1 MPCASR
7 RAGAADDRRRLEYLK
22 GADQV
27 CPVGDERAA
36 CDGGHHRRPLD
47 APDDMADGG
56 RVQVGVCVRDQDQVM
71 ASAGEADVQTFGL
84 AAVDLVADHLALC
97 LTGKQKGEHFVH
109 TDIPTRGDLEQLL
122 SVRGAACV
130 SIYLPTA
137 PEERG
142 ERDRLEFKNLATEAF
157 EQLSAASLERHSIDD
172 LRDVLEDL
180 GDDEAF
186 WTRQAHSLAVF
197 ATPSGARTFQV
208 ANRLSPMVEV
218 SDRFHV
224 KPLLRSATFPQ
235 AAFVLALS
243 QNGARLVEISPD
255 APPAEV
261 SVPGMPSDA
270 ASAVGKASIAD
281 RSPIRR
287 LQGSEGH
294 KVRLRQYARRVE
306 EALRPRLTGLE
317 LPLILAASEPLASI
331 FRAVSTYP
339 HLARPVVAGNPDA
352 KTEGELAD
360 ASRRILDELYAEE
373 LEELRALYEQRVP
386 QGRASDDLAAIARAA
401 TFGAVDT
408 AFVDIDETVPGFVA
422 DADGALTLEAADD
435 AANYGVVDEI
445 ARRVLLAR
453 GRVLAVRRD
462 DIPGDGP
469 AAAILRYPV

>member
-1 MPCASR
+1 
-7 RAGAADDRRRLEYLK
+7 
-22 GADQV
+22 
-27 CPVGDERAA
+27 
-36 CDGGHHRRPLD
+36 
-47 APDDMADGG
+47 
-56 RVQVGVCVRDQDQVM
+56 
-71 ASAGEADVQTFGL
+71 
-84 AAVDLVADHLALC
+84 
-97 LTGKQKGEHFVH
+97 VH
-109 TDIPTRGDLEQLL
+109 TDIPTRSDLEQLL
-122 SVRGAACV
+122 SVRDAACV
-130 SIYLPTA
+130 SIYLPTT

-142 ERDRLEFKNLATEAF
+142 ERDRLEFKRLAAEALD
-157 EQLSAASLERHSIDD
+157 QLTATSIGRDSIDG
-172 LRDVLEDL
+172 LREVLEDL
-180 GDDEAF
+180 VDDDAF

-255 APPAEV
+255 AAPAEV

-281 RSPIRR
+281 RSPVRR

-306 EALRPRLTGLE
+306 EALRSSLTGLE
-317 LPLILAASEPLASI
+317 LPLIVAGSEPLESI
-331 FRAVSTYP
+331 FRSVSTYP
-339 HLARPVVAGNPDA
+339 HLARSAIPGNPDT
-352 KTEGELAD
+352 KTDGELAE
-360 ASRRILDELYAEE
+360 ASRRVLDELYADE
-373 LEELRALYEQRVP
+373 LEELRTLYEQRVP

-408 AFVDIDETVPGFVA
+408 AFVDMDESVPGFV
-422 DADGALTLEAADD
+422 DEADGALTLEGSGD

-445 ARRVLLAR
+445 ARRVLLGR
-453 GRVLAVRRD
+453 GRVLAVRRE
-462 DIPGDGP
+462 DIPGGGP

>member
-1 MPCASR
+1 M
-7 RAGAADDRRRLEYLK
+7 
-22 GADQV
+22 
-27 CPVGDERAA
+27 
-36 CDGGHHRRPLD
+36 
-47 APDDMADGG
+47 
-56 RVQVGVCVRDQDQVM
+56 
-71 ASAGEADVQTFGL
+71 
-84 AAVDLVADHLALC
+84 
-97 LTGKQKGEHFVH
+97 H
-109 TDIPTRGDLEQLL
+109 TDIPTRADLERLV
-122 SVRGAACV
+122 SVRDAACV

-142 ERDRLEFKNLATEAF
+142 ERDRLEFKALAGEAL
-157 EQLSAASLERHSIDD
+157 EQLGAASIERGSIDD

-180 GDDEAF
+180 ADDDAF
-186 WTRQAHSLAVF
+186 WARQAHSLAVF

-243 QNGARLVEISPD
+243 QNAARLVEISPD

-281 RSPIRR
+281 RSPIGR
-287 LQGSEGH
+287 LQGSEGQ

-306 EALRPRLTGLE
+306 EALRPILNGLD
-317 LPLILAASEPLASI
+317 LPLIIAGSEPLASI
-331 FRAVSTYP
+331 FRSVSTYP
-339 HLARPVVAGNPDA
+339 HLARAVIPGNPDA
-352 KTEGELAD
+352 MTDRELAE
-360 ASRRILDELYAEE
+360 ASRRVLDELYAAE
-373 LEELRALYEQRVP
+373 LGELRRLYEERVP

-401 TFGAVDT
+401 TFGAVDS
-408 AFVDIDETVPGFVA
+408 AFVDIDETVPGFV
-422 DADGALTLEAADD
+422 DEADGALTLDESDD
-435 AANYGVVDEI
+435 AVNYGVVDEI

-453 GRVLAVRRD
+453 GRVLAVRRED
-462 DIPGDGP
+462 VPGDGP